1 MGEFTQPLILT
12 QYKSFPRSMFEQVVE
27 SVILLFVAVDP
38 IALIPIFASL
48 TQGLSKQEIKKVY
61 IHASLVSLGILS
73 AFWLFGASVLTVMG
87 ISMSSFKIIGG
98 LFLVAIA
105 FQMVLEQ
112 RQERRQNTAD
122 VALDDESLQTLA
134 IFPIATPLIAGPG
147 AMTAALLLAEER
159 SSDPIEVMINFSPIL
174 IIVALAA
181 IAMWLS
187 ANLAKR
193 VSPTIII
200 VVQKIFGILL
210 GALAIE
216 FVVSGIRESFNLIN

>member
-73 AFWLFGASVLTVMG
+73 AFWLFGASVLNVMG

-147 AMTAALLLAEER
+147 AMTATLLLAEER

>member
-1 MGEFTQPLILT
+1 VGFTQPLIQIPFRL
-12 QYKSFPRSMFEQVVE
+12 SLLNMFDRVIE
-27 SVILLFVAVDP
+27 SIILLFVAVDP

-48 TQGLSKQEIKKVY
+48 TQGLTKQECKKVY
-61 IHASLVSLGILS
+61 IHASLVAFGILS
-73 AFWLFGASVLTVMG
+73 AFWLFGGSVLAVMG

-98 LFLVAIA
+98 LFLIAIA

-122 VALDDESLQTLA
+122 VALDDESLQSLA

-147 AMTAALLLAEER
+147 AMTAALLIAEQR
-159 SSDPIEVMINFSPIL
+159 SSDPLEMIINFTPIIL
-174 IIVALAA
+174 IIALAA
-181 IAMWLS
+181 LAMWLS

-193 VSPTIII
+193 VSPTII
-200 VVQKIFGILL
+200 VVIQKIFGILL

-216 FVVSGIRESFNLIN
+216 FVVSGIRESFNLLG